1 MSGMIFASFVV
12 ALLGI
17 FTSVFEGKVA
27 RREGGSVV
35 LVAAFS
41 ALALGGAAQII
52 FSSHLSVFSPDLETW
67 GLILLGFGFLMV
79 GREDGN
85 GEGERGKS
93 RVRFVVLLL
102 CVSLLITSGPRLMG
116 FGRYQTGIRLW
127 QVALALTLIMHL
139 LQGSHPN
146 KHALSVLFSL
156 WLIMA
161 ISTRG
166 SFRAAVQLLVYL
178 GFLFLV
184 YKDILLG
191 FRELESLKATLIKEK
206 EVTLSFLERIG
217 AALHDAFNLDEVL
230 KMIMSCVMAS
240 SQAKA
245 GAIFLLSD
253 DKKELT
259 VDVVEGLFP
268 PLHRTI
274 DKTATKAKYIMEKFK
289 TDRIK
294 VGEGV
299 IGEVAATGRSI
310 LIKFACQDP
319 RTPEISA
326 DFLQVKT
333 MVVAPLK
340 VRDEVL
346 GVIALVNKENDERF
360 SEVDDSLLHALGN
373 QAAISI
379 NNAKLYQALSE
390 KERLER
396 ELQIARDIQG
406 FLFPKEAP
414 RIEGFALASLARP
427 ATEVGGDYYDYIE
440 VSRDEWGLVIA
451 DVSGKGVPG
460 ALVMAMVRSTLRAE
474 AVGKS
479 SAAQVLSRVN
489 KSMYGDIK
497 DDMFVSLFYIVLNVK
512 KRTLNYARAGH
523 DPSLLFRGKEKR
535 VELLDKGG
543 IALGLDE
550 GAFLDETL
558 EQGEV
563 ELNSGDTLVLYT
575 DGITEAMNS
584 KNEEFGF
591 PRLREI
597 VRQGSL
603 LDTERKVSALV
614 ESVDREITKFAGGA
628 PQRDDITMVAL
639 EVK

>member
-1 MSGMIFASFVV
+1 MMSEIIFASFIV

-17 FTSVFEGKVA
+17 FTAIFEWGIA
-27 RREGGSVV
+27 REGRS
-35 LVAAFS
+35 LYLLAAFGS
-41 ALALGGAAQII
+41 LALGGAFQIA
-52 FSSHLSVFSPDLETW
+52 SATYPGLDVFSEGLKSW
-67 GLILLGFGFLMV
+67 GLILLGFSFLS
-79 GREDGN
+79 RR
-85 GEGERGKS
+85 EGERMRRSQAG
-93 RVRFVVLLL
+93 FIFLLL
-102 CVSLLITSGPRLMG
+102 CLSLILASGPRWIGWGKEQL
-116 FGRYQTGIRLW
+116 GIKLW
-127 QVALALTLIMHL
+127 QVALTITLIVFVLQRAYPAKRALTAI
-139 LQGSHPN
+139 
-146 KHALSVLFSL
+146 FSL

-161 ISTRG
+161 IWKKG
-166 SFRAAVQLLVYL
+166 NFQAVVQLLVYL
-178 GFLFLV
+178 GLLLLIYKSILFN
-184 YKDILLG
+184 
-191 FRELESLKATLIKEK
+191 FRGLERLKANLVKEK

-268 PLHRTI
+268 PLHKTI
-274 DKTATKAKYIMEKFK
+274 DKTSTRARYIMEKFK
-289 TDRIK
+289 ADRIK

-299 IGEVAATGRSI
+299 VGQVAATGRSI
-310 LIKFACQDP
+310 IIKDALRDP

-326 DFLQVKT
+326 DFLQIKT

-340 VRDEVL
+340 IKKEVL

-390 KERLER
+390 RERLEQ

-414 RIEGFALASLARP
+414 RIEGFELASLARP

-440 VSRDEWGLVIA
+440 VSKDEWGLVIA

-460 ALVMAMVRSTLRAE
+460 ALVMAMVRSMLRAE
-474 AVGKS
+474 AAGKS

-489 KSMYGDIK
+489 KSIYGDIK
-497 DDMFVSLFYIVLNVK
+497 EDMFVSLFYLVLNVRK
-512 KRTLNYARAGH
+512 GTLNYARAGH
-523 DPSLLFRGKEKR
+523 DPSLLFHGKEKSY
-535 VELLDKGG
+535 ELLDRGG

-550 GAFLDETL
+550 GPFFNETL

-563 ELNSGDTLVLYT
+563 KLSSGDTLVLYT
-575 DGITEAMNS
+575 DGITEAMNGN
-584 KNEEFGF
+584 NEQFGF
-591 PRLREI
+591 QRLLDI
-597 VRQGSL
+597 VRQSSL
-603 LDTERKVSALV
+603 AEGEGKVSALV
-614 ESVDREITKFAGGA
+614 ERIDREITKFAGDA
-628 PQRDDITMVAL
+628 PQRDDITLVAL
-639 EVK
+639 KVK